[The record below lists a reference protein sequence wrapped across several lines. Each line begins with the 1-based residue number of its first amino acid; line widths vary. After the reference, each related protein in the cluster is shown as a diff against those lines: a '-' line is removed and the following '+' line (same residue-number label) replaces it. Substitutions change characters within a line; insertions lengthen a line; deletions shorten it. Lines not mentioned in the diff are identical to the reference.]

1 MRVLVSGGGTGGHIY
16 PALAVA
22 VQLRE
27 EYQAEILFLG
37 SDDGLE
43 TEIVPAAGFRLATIK
58 AGKLRRY
65 ISWETITGVMRV
77 PVGMIEAINLV
88 GQFRPGVAFTSGGYV
103 AVPAGLAARFERVPL
118 LMHQQD
124 VPPNLSNR
132 LVAPLATRISVAFAD
147 SLAYFPARKTLQLGN
162 PLRQAML
169 DVRQTPP
176 QEARRALG
184 FERQEPLLLVTG
196 GSQGARH
203 LNQTVGKAL
212 PDLLAHCQVL
222 QISGNALYNET
233 RELCESVLAA
243 QDEAVRRR
251 YRLVAY
257 LNEEMPL
264 ALQAADLVLCRS
276 GASTLSE
283 LAALGKP
290 SILVPLPPA
299 IGSSPQEAN
308 AEMFGRNQAARVM
321 KDGDLKPQVLVE
333 NVTSILASST
343 LLEAMSNAASSF
355 AKPQATQEIA
365 AEIVK
370 IAKVRK

>member
-22 VQLRE
+22 MQLRE

-103 AVPAGLAARFERVPL
+103 AVPAGLAARFKRVPL

-147 SLAYFPARKTLQLGN
+147 SLTYFPARKTLQLGN

-233 RELCESVLAA
+233 HELCESVLAA

>member
-22 VQLRE
+22 MQLRE

-147 SLAYFPARKTLQLGN
+147 SLTYFPARKTLQLGN

-176 QEARRALG
+176 PEARRALG

>member
-16 PALAVA
+16 PALAIA
-22 VQLRE
+22 TRLRE
-27 EYQAEILFLG
+27 EYQAEIMFLG

-43 TEIVPAAGFRLATIK
+43 TEIVPAAGFRLATVK

-65 ISWETITGVMRV
+65 VSWQTITGVMRV
-77 PVGMIEAINLV
+77 PMGMIQAINIV
-88 GQFRPGVAFTSGGYV
+88 GKFRPQVVFTSGGYV
-103 AVPAGLAARFERVPL
+103 AVPAGLAARLNRVPL

-124 VPPNLSNR
+124 VPPNLSNK
-132 LVAPLATRISVAFAD
+132 LVAPLATRISVAFAA
-147 SLAYFPARKTLQLGN
+147 SLAYFPAHKTLQLGN
-162 PLRQAML
+162 PIRQAML
-169 DVRQTPP
+169 DIRQTLP
-176 QEARRALG
+176 QEARQTLG
-184 FERQEPLLLVTG
+184 FEEREPLLLITG

-203 LNQTVGKAL
+203 LNQIVCEAL

-222 QISGNALYNET
+222 QISGKELYSEAH
-233 RELCESVLAA
+233 ELS
-243 QDEAVRRR
+243 RKR

-283 LAALGKP
+283 LAVLGKP

-308 AEMFGRNQAARVM
+308 AEMFERKAAAEVI
-321 KDGDLKPQVLVE
+321 KDQDLKPQVLVE
-333 NVTSILASST
+333 RVKYILSSST
-343 LLEAMSNAASSF
+343 CLEAMAEASRSF
-355 AKPQATQEIA
+355 AKPQATQEITV
-365 AEIVK
+365 ELVK
-370 IAKVRK
+370 IAR

>member
-22 VQLRE
+22 MQLRE

-77 PVGMIEAINLV
+77 PVGMVEAINLV
-88 GQFRPGVAFTSGGYV
+88 GKFRPGVAFTSGGYV

-176 QEARRALG
+176 QEARQALG

-243 QDEAVRRR
+243 RDEAVRRR

-308 AEMFGRNQAARVM
+308 AEMFGRNKAARVM
-321 KDGDLKPQVLVE
+321 KDGALKPQVLVE